1 MKIKNLLLRFIRL
14 IYTIVGI
21 MFLVVLTA
29 CSATDDVS
37 VPDVQQPQ
45 TETVEPEKSQTTEP
59 KPESF
64 DGYEDYIDYISDIP
78 EFEPYYKTVFAF
90 EELSDGIKSVPIE
103 EVKAMYDEMKTAFN
117 YVLVNEYPL
126 VYRGNYEGETSFVD
140 GYEEYQA
147 AGNDKVISNP
157 VNVVSLDQEGNEFL
171 TTPLKTILLGEDTFN
186 HFDNSID
193 VGRNLKK
200 SDFTLEA
207 PNKPIS
213 VVLGNAYKDI
223 YKIGDIFSLELISEV
238 MDFQVVGIYKSGVGF
253 SMNVGALQDVNL
265 DHTIV
270 MPHFIPDYKPVG
282 EAAVFQ
288 HAYHI
293 GELLSGYIR
302 IPESV
307 EKINEDTYEHTMDMI
322 DEVAQRNNI
331 SGLYKMPYW
340 PVGFVW

>member
-1 MKIKNLLLRFIRL
+1 MKRKNLLLRLIRP
-14 IYTIVGI
+14 IYTIVEI
-21 MFLVVLTA
+21 LFLVVLTA
-29 CSATDDVS
+29 CSATDEVS
-37 VPDVQQPQ
+37 IADVQQPQ
-45 TETVEPEKSQTTEP
+45 TNTVEPEKSQTTTP

-64 DGYEDYIDYISDIP
+64 DDYEDYINYVSDIP

-103 EVKAMYDEMKTAFN
+103 EVKAVYNEIKTAFD
-117 YVLVNEYPL
+117 YILVNEYPL
-126 VYRGNYEGETSFVD
+126 VYRGHYEGETSFVE

-147 AGNDKVISNP
+147 AGNDKIISNP
-157 VNVVSLDQEGNEFL
+157 VNVVSLDQEGNEVL
-171 TTPLKTILLGEDTFN
+171 TTPLKTILLGEGTFN
-186 HFDNSID
+186 HFDNSIEE
-193 VGRNLKK
+193 GRNLQK
-200 SDFTLEA
+200 SDFSLEA

-238 MDFQVVGIYKSGVGF
+238 MDFQVVGFYHSGVGF

-270 MPHFIPDYKPVG
+270 MPYFIPHYKPVG
-282 EAAVFQ
+282 DAAVFQ

-307 EKINEDTYEHTMDMI
+307 EKVNEDTYAYTMDKMEEMAERH
-322 DEVAQRNNI
+322 DI